1 MSTDSSVTY
10 TPRGGARATIAA
22 RVGAARGGARA
33 TVAAFA
39 VAALLFAPAADA
51 ASSKPL
57 KRGSHGA
64 RVAQVQRWLG
74 IAPDRVFGPATRR
87 AVKRFQRRHG
97 LVADGIVGPVTWRAL
112 RSAAG
117 ARRASSRRGSRS
129 AVVVLQRELG
139 IAADGVFGPATEAAV
154 KRFQR
159 RHGLVAD
166 GIVGPATWSALG
178 HAGRSA
184 ILKRRGGGDVVARVV
199 RAANRIASKPY
210 KYGGGH
216 GQWND
221 TGYDC
226 SGSVSYA
233 LHGAGLLSSALTSG
247 GFMRW
252 GDPGA
257 GRRITIYASP
267 SHVYMVIDGRRFDTT
282 GRSETGSRWQ
292 ASDRSSAGY
301 VVRHPPGL

>member
-1 MSTDSSVTY
+1 MTQTR
-10 TPRGGARATIAA
+10 RGA
-22 RVGAARGGARA
+22 
-33 TVAAFA
+33 A
-39 VAALLFAPAADA
+39 VAALVVAVALVLAPSVQA

-74 IAPDRVFGPATRR
+74 LAPDRIFGPATRR
-87 AVKRFQRRHG
+87 AVVRFQRRHG
-97 LVADGIVGPVTWRAL
+97 LVADGIVGPATWRAL
-112 RSAAG
+112 RRAG
-117 ARRASSRRGSRS
+117 ARRSSGGGGSKRS

-159 RHGLVAD
+159 RRGLTAD

-178 HAGRSA
+178 RPGRSV
-184 ILKRRGGGDVVARVV
+184 ILKRRSPRGGNVVARVI

-216 GQWND
+216 ARWND

-233 LHGAGLLSSALTSG
+233 LHGGGLLSSPLTSG

-252 GDPGA
+252 GAPGR

-267 SHVYMVIDGRRFDTT
+267 GHVYMVVDGRRFDTT

>member
-1 MSTDSSVTY
+1 VTQ
-10 TPRGGARATIAA
+10 TRRGA
-22 RVGAARGGARA
+22 
-33 TVAAFA
+33 A
-39 VAALLFAPAADA
+39 VAAWVVAVALVLAPGAQA

-74 IAPDRVFGPATRR
+74 LTPDRIFGPATRR
-87 AVKRFQRRHG
+87 AVVRFQRRRG
-97 LVADGIVGPVTWRAL
+97 LAADGIVGPATWRAL
-112 RSAAG
+112 RRAG
-117 ARRASSRRGSRS
+117 ARRSSGGGGSKRS
-129 AVVVLQRELG
+129 AVVLLQRELG
-139 IAADGVFGPATEAAV
+139 IAADGIFGPATEAAV

-159 RHGLVAD
+159 RRGLTAD

-178 HAGRSA
+178 RRGRST
-184 ILKRRGGGDVVARVV
+184 ILKRRSPRGGRVVARVI

-216 GQWND
+216 ARWND
-221 TGYDC
+221 SGYDC

-233 LHGAGLLSSALTSG
+233 LHGGGLLSSPLTSG

-252 GDPGA
+252 GAPGR

-267 SHVYMVIDGRRFDTT
+267 SHVYMVVDGRRFDTT

-292 ASDRSSAGY
+292 ASNRSSAGY